1 MTIDS
6 ILEASMNS
14 LLSNDN
20 EKDFEQW
27 KNTMSI
33 EVRIPGGLSSETR
46 QNLWITLAKKYIH
59 DIHLDWD
66 KTRQFAF
73 NNESYPEDE
82 QLNNQIVK
90 DLHRTG
96 CNWST
101 NEHNRTILKRVLLAF
116 ARYNKSIGY
125 CQGLHILTSVILDV
139 VNMNEENALMI
150 LIYLIDSI
158 LPDFFSNNLHAL
170 AIDMTVFDQWLKIYN
185 PQLHL
190 HLKNLQSSSTSCDD
204 DEGGNYEPPLL
215 NVFTIQWFLT
225 LFVTCLPRQA
235 TLRVWDALMI
245 EGSEVLFR
253 TGLLLWSKLSIA
265 VLKVPTA
272 DQFYSAMG
280 HLSVQLLDEKIIVAD
295 NLIQEIYNL
304 GPFPTPFLS
313 ELRQKYSFQQTSENI
328 KQNQSKSKDL
338 KRIKTKLVDEDIV
351 NFISCFAILS
361 SPSSSSSSRTNRFE
375 SISNKSNSPDVN
387 QLRQQY
393 KKLKQRN
400 KEVQIITQSSNTQ
413 RQSPSESLC
422 SISNGPLVNHLL
434 VKSTDI
440 KRNQVKK
447 NVSTKSST
455 KEDPEELQEEIEQ
468 LLTCLHP
475 EKPPTTICKTIQK
488 KPSSDNYI
496 DRLVTSRSVQMPKY
510 SSFNPFPSRS
520 YNENVAMNGYR
531 LGLYSPIVTS
541 R

>member
-1 MTIDS
+1 MTVENA
-6 ILEASMNS
+6 LEPSSTLDEMEEDFQAWKESM
-14 LLSNDN
+14 SN
-20 EKDFEQW
+20 EIQL
-27 KNTMSI
+27 
-33 EVRIPGGLSSETR
+33 PGGLSSESR
-46 QNLWITLAKKYIH
+46 QKLWISLAKNYIH
-59 DIHLDWD
+59 DVHLDWD

-73 NNESYPEDE
+73 NPESYPEDE

-101 NEHNRTILKRVLLAF
+101 NEQNRIILQRVLLAF

-139 VNMNEENALMI
+139 MNMNEEHALMI

-170 AIDMTVFDQWLKIYN
+170 AIDMTVFDHWLKVYN

-190 HLKNLQSSSTSCDD
+190 HLKNLQSTSSSND

-265 VLKVPTA
+265 VLKVSTA
-272 DQFYSAMG
+272 DQFYSAMS
-280 HLSVQLLDEKIIVAD
+280 HLSVQLLDEKIIIAD
-295 NLIQEIYNL
+295 NLIHEIYNL

-313 ELRQKYSFQQTSENI
+313 DLRQKFSIQQPSNQTNHTD
-328 KQNQSKSKDL
+328 QSKSKDL
-338 KRIKTKLVDEDIV
+338 KRIKTKLLDEEIV

-361 SPSSSSSSRTNRFE
+361 SSSLRNNRLAE
-375 SISNKSNSPDVN
+375 KSNSPDVN

-393 KKLKQRN
+393 KKLQQRN
-400 KEVQIITQSSNTQ
+400 KQVQIISQSSNTQ
-413 RQSPSESLC
+413 QQCSPDSIC
-422 SISNGPLVNHLL
+422 SISAGPLMNHLL
-434 VKSTDI
+434 VKPTDI
-440 KRNQVKK
+440 KRNQLKK
-447 NVSTKSST
+447 NVSSKSLSS
-455 KEDPEELQEEIEQ
+455 KEQTEEYEKEIEQ
-468 LLTCLHP
+468 LLTCLNVSQSTKIP
-475 EKPPTTICKTIQK
+475 ENNQK
-488 KPSSDNYI
+488 KSSSDDYI
-496 DRLVTSRSVQMPKY
+496 NRLITSRSAQIPKY

-520 YNENVAMNGYR
+520 FNENVAVNGYR
-531 LGLYSPIVTS
+531 LGLYSPVVTS

>member
-1 MTIDS
+1 MTVGNAPEPS
-6 ILEASMNS
+6 LTAGCVEENFQEWKESM
-14 LLSNDN
+14 SN
-20 EKDFEQW
+20 
-27 KNTMSI
+27 
-33 EVRIPGGLSSETR
+33 EVRLPGGLSSGSR
-46 QNLWITLAKKYIH
+46 QKLWISLAKNYIH
-59 DIHLDWD
+59 EVHLDWE

-73 NNESYPEDE
+73 NPESYPEDE

-101 NEHNRTILKRVLLAF
+101 NEQNRIILQRVLLAF

-139 VNMNEENALMI
+139 MDMNEEHALMI

-170 AIDMTVFDQWLKIYN
+170 AIDMTVFDHWLKIFN

-190 HLKNLQSSSTSCDD
+190 HLKNLQSTSSLND

-225 LFVTCLPRQA
+225 LFATCLPRPA

-245 EGSEVLFR
+245 EGNEVLFR

-295 NLIQEIYNL
+295 NLIQEIYNV

-313 ELRQKYSFQQTSENI
+313 ELRQKFSIQPPSNQTSPTD
-328 KQNQSKSKDL
+328 QSKSKTDL
-338 KRIKTKLVDEDIV
+338 KRIKTKLLDEEIV
-351 NFISCFAILS
+351 NFVSCFAILS
-361 SPSSSSSSRTNRFE
+361 SSSLRNNRSVE
-375 SISNKSNSPDVN
+375 KSNSPDVN

-393 KKLKQRN
+393 KKLQQRN
-400 KEVQIITQSSNTQ
+400 KQVQIISQTSNTQ
-413 RQSPSESLC
+413 RQCAPDSIC
-422 SISNGPLVNHLL
+422 SISAGPLVNHLL
-434 VKSTDI
+434 VKPTDI
-440 KRNQVKK
+440 KRNQLRK
-447 NVSTKSST
+447 NVSSKSLSS
-455 KEDPEELQEEIEQ
+455 KDQQPEEYEKEIQQ
-468 LLTCLHP
+468 LLTCLNVP
-475 EKPPTTICKTIQK
+475 QSNKLLQGDSKKT
-488 KPSSDNYI
+488 SSDNSI
-496 DRLVTSRSVQMPKY
+496 DRFLISRSAQTPKY

-520 YNENVAMNGYR
+520 FNENVAVNGYK
-531 LGLYSPIVTS
+531 LGLYSPVVTS